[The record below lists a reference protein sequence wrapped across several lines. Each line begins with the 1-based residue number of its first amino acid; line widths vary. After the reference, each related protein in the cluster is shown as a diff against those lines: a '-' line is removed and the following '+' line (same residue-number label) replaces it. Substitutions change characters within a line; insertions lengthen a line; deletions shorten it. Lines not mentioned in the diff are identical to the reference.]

1 MTDIKTV
8 LTIDKIMR
16 LAYESSKRLDHCT
29 EGDIIEFARAIEA
42 AVLAASAPSQEPS
55 NELIASSVIG
65 WDISVDVSTDEKD
78 AGNRIFA
85 KIEDWQHDS
94 NGGIVLL
101 ANDPDF
107 NFDHASPVD
116 VQDTVAYLVDGNIE
130 QGLFFDKTAAE
141 TMAFMN
147 CGVVKPLGVI

>member
-1 MTDIKTV
+1 MLWPARCAMTDIKTAHTTEQ
-8 LTIDKIMR
+8 LLDMWDQATKRNDPHPQ
-16 LAYESSKRLDHCT
+16 LA
-29 EGDIIEFARAIEA
+29 FARAIEA

-65 WDISVDVSTDEKD
+65 WDISVDVSTGEKD

-85 KIEDWQHDS
+85 KIEDWQHDG

-116 VQDTVAYLVDGNIE
+116 VQE
-130 QGLFFDKTAAE
+130 
-141 TMAFMN
+141 
-147 CGVVKPLGVI
+147 KP